1 MKGYTFWARA
11 SSRSSS
17 RLSSSRGRSCS
28 GSGLTGEGI
37 LVAGVG
43 RGDGEG
49 VLGIMSISFSASG
62 CRIRS
67 ILLCVTVRRWRTHF
81 WNSI

>member
-1 MKGYTFWARA
+1 M
-11 SSRSSS
+11 
-17 RLSSSRGRSCS
+17 
-28 GSGLTGEGI
+28 
-37 LVAGVG
+37 AGVG